1 MLETSHGQINQRRFF
16 PARCWATV
24 ALALAVLLAAAVRL
38 RLLTLP
44 LERDEGEFAYMGQLM
59 LQGLPPYK
67 LAFNMKLPGTCAA
80 YAAIMSVFGQTTPA
94 IHLGFLLVNLASLAM
109 LFFIARRLLDSARG
123 AVACLCFALFSLS
136 PGVLGFEGHATHL
149 VILAALGGWL
159 ALLKAQERG
168 GAWGFW
174 WSGLLFGISFLCK
187 QPGLFFGMFGAAL
200 LLRQAAQAA
209 GPQRRLWLARLG
221 IFCAAV
227 AAPFL
232 AVCLWMLLAGT
243 FHRFWFWTMV
253 YAPYHATHLG
263 EEQMWWQLGDFS
275 RRAAPLLWWG
285 LPAAAGLVWL
295 IVDKRHNEARFA
307 VLCLLGFSL
316 MALAASLYF
325 FRHYFILLLPAV
337 SLLIAAAVGGAAR
350 MAGWRA
356 AACAF
361 ALACAGFVAANRAL
375 WFQWTPEAVCRSL
388 YQREVFP
395 EAMEIARRIRQDSA
409 PGDTIEVLGS
419 EPEIYF
425 YARRH
430 SASGYLYMYDL
441 MRSTPYAPAM
451 QLELRHDIETARPLF
466 LVVVNVP
473 TSWARTINSD
483 PALLDWSRAYEKQFY
498 DLAGEVF
505 LSPAGPADFLWGAE
519 AATRKSDAP
528 LSVSILKRRPGL

>member
-1 MLETSHGQINQRRFF
+1 MLATADGQNDQRRFF
-16 PARCWATV
+16 PAGRWVTL
-24 ALALAVLLAAAVRL
+24 ALALAVLLSAAVRL
-38 RLLTLP
+38 RLLNLP

-59 LQGLPPYK
+59 LQGVPPYK

-80 YAAIMSVFGQTTPA
+80 YATIMSVFGQTTSA
-94 IHLGFLLVNLASLAM
+94 IHLGFLLVNLASLAL
-109 LFFIARRLLDSARG
+109 LFFIARRMFDSARG

-159 ALLKAQERG
+159 ALLRAQERG
-168 GAWGFW
+168 GARGFG
-174 WSGLLFGISFLCK
+174 WSGLLFGCSFLCK
-187 QPGLFFGMFGAAL
+187 QPGLFFGLFGAAL
-200 LLRQAAQAA
+200 LLRHAAQAA
-209 GPQRRLWLARLG
+209 GPLRRLWLARLW
-221 IFCAAV
+221 IFCAGV

-243 FHRFWFWTMV
+243 FRRFWFWTMV
-253 YAPYHATHLG
+253 YAPFHATHLSEG
-263 EEQMWWQLGDFS
+263 QMWWQLGDFS

-285 LPAAAGLVWL
+285 LPAAAGLVLL
-295 IVDKRHNEARFA
+295 IVDKRQKEARFA
-307 VLCLLGFSL
+307 ILCLLGFSS

-325 FRHYFILLLPAV
+325 FRHYFILLLPVA
-337 SLLIAAAVGGAAR
+337 SLLIAVAVGGAAR
-350 MAGWRA
+350 LAGWRA

-361 ALACAGFVAANRAL
+361 VLGCAGFVAANRAP
-375 WFQWTPEAVCRSL
+375 WFQWTPVAVCRSL

-395 EAMEIARRIRQDSA
+395 EAAEIARRIRQDSA

-419 EPEIYF
+419 EPEICF

-441 MRSTPYAPAM
+441 MRSTRYAAAM

-466 LVVVNVP
+466 LIVVNVP

-483 PALLDWSRAYEKQFY
+483 PALLDWSRDYEKQFY

-505 LSPAGPADFLWGAE
+505 LSASGSADYVWGAV
-519 AATRKSDAP
+519 AATWKSDAP
-528 LSVSILKRRPGL
+528 MSVSILKRKPGL